1 MKIHKRLENDG
12 IYKSSAAGFILIF
25 LAFFSLF
32 WPTSIDKVIMPHLT
46 LSGNVICLALLIFA
60 SMLGWIR
67 LNATLFVI
75 SLSLMI
81 LFFLMTFLSPYKDI
95 TFGAIAPYMTMAFV
109 ASLNLKHLRFS
120 RKQLL
125 FVLWTSITLC
135 VLCWSVVGGSQFVI
149 DIQES
154 YYQMFPDLF
163 DFMVSWANKPVLMFA
178 THSVAGFAYF
188 VFSLVFYAYG
198 RQTDVFSRKMVF
210 YFLSFNFFILLAF
223 LISNTGFLLF
233 AVLAIFYLYRFV
245 FSKGLIP
252 SFVFSIFVLVFI
264 VVYIEEISFL
274 FGFAADAA
282 TNVMTSKHNGI
293 LSRFTMG
300 SRLAGSYEYV
310 FSSPVIGVGF
320 TDGGNLAFG
329 DNMLS
334 EYVLRGGF
342 FGYALVLL
350 SVFGF
355 FYSNM
360 KSASAALLMFS
371 FVILSDTGYPLW
383 VTFRFV
389 FLFPILVVLLNHLGE
404 PENNLKSANLNE

>member
-1 MKIHKRLENDG
+1 MTIHQYSEN
-12 IYKSSAAGFILIF
+12 KNSKTSSAAGFVLIF
-25 LAFFSLF
+25 VAFFSLF
-32 WPTSIDKVIMPHLT
+32 WPTSINTVIMPHLT
-46 LSGNVICLALLIFA
+46 LTGNVVCLALLIFA
-60 SMLGWIR
+60 SVLGWIR
-67 LNATLFVI
+67 LNPVQFVI
-75 SLSLMI
+75 SLALMI
-81 LFFLMTFLSPYKDI
+81 LLFLMTFLSPYKQI

-109 ASLNLKHLRFS
+109 AALNVKNLRFS
-120 RKQLL
+120 RNQLL
-125 FVLWTSITLC
+125 FVLWTSITL
-135 VLCWSVVGGSQFVI
+135 VALSWSVIFGAQAVI

-154 YYQMFPDLF
+154 YYQIVPELF
-163 DFMVSWANKPVLMFA
+163 NYMVAWANKPVLMFA

-188 VFSLVFYAYG
+188 VFSLVFYAWG
-198 RQTDVFSRKMVF
+198 RNTDKFFYKMVC

-233 AVLAIFYLYRFV
+233 AVLIVFYLYRFV

-252 SFVFSIFVLVFI
+252 FFLFAILVLLFI
-264 VVYIEEISFL
+264 VAYIEEISFL
-274 FGFAADAA
+274 LGLAADATA
-282 TNVMTSKHNGI
+282 DVLGSKHNGI
-293 LSRFTMG
+293 LSRFTLG

-310 FSSPVIGVGF
+310 FHSPLIGVGF

-342 FGYALVLL
+342 LGYFLVLL

-360 KSASAALLMFS
+360 KSASAALLMFA

-389 FLFPILVVLLNHLGE
+389 FLFPILVVLMNHLSQ
-404 PENNLKSANLNE
+404 PKPYIKSKDLHE

>member
-1 MKIHKRLENDG
+1 MTIQQHPGNKAG
-12 IYKSSAAGFILIF
+12 QTSSAAGFVLIF
-25 LAFFSLF
+25 VAFFSLF
-32 WPTSIDKVIMPHLT
+32 WPTSINTVIMPHLT

-60 SMLGWIR
+60 SVLGWIK
-67 LNATLFVI
+67 LNPLQFVI
-75 SLSLMI
+75 SLGLMI
-81 LFFLMTFLSPYKDI
+81 LLFLMTFLSPYKQI

-109 ASLNLKHLRFS
+109 AALNVKNLRFS
-120 RKQLL
+120 RNQLV
-125 FVLWTSITLC
+125 FVLWTSVAL
-135 VLCWSVVGGSQFVI
+135 VGLSWSVIFGAQAVI

-154 YYQMFPDLF
+154 YYQIVPELF
-163 DFMVSWANKPVLMFA
+163 NYMVAWANKPVLMFA

-188 VFSLVFYAYG
+188 IFSLVFYAYG
-198 RQTDVFSRKMVF
+198 RHSDKVF
-210 YFLSFNFFILLAF
+210 YKVIFYLLSFNFFILLAF

-233 AVLAIFYLYRFV
+233 AVLIVFYLYRFV

-252 SFVFSIFVLVFI
+252 SFIFAILVLVFI

-274 FGFAADAA
+274 LGFAADA
-282 TNVMTSKHNGI
+282 TSEVLTSKHNGI
-293 LSRFTMG
+293 LSRFTLG

-310 FSSPVIGVGF
+310 FNSPLIGVGF

-329 DNMLS
+329 DNMMS

-342 FGYALVLL
+342 FGYLLVLM

-360 KSASAALLMFS
+360 KSVSAALLMFA

-389 FLFPILVVLLNHLGE
+389 FLFPVLVVLMNHLSQAK
-404 PENNLKSANLNE
+404 PVLKSKKLNE

>member
-1 MKIHKRLENDG
+1 MKMNNRFVKDG
-12 IYKSSAAGFILIF
+12 SYKSSAAGFTLIF
-25 LAFFSLF
+25 VAFFSLF
-32 WPTSIDKVIMPHLT
+32 WPTSIGTVIMPHLT
-46 LSGNVICLALLIFA
+46 LSGNVICLVLLIFA
-60 SMLGWIR
+60 SLLGWIR

-75 SLSLMI
+75 SLGLMI
-81 LFFLMTFLSPYKDI
+81 LLFLMTFLSPYKDI

-109 ASLNLKHLRFS
+109 ASLNVRHLRFS
-120 RKQLL
+120 RSQLL
-125 FVLWTSITLC
+125 FVLWTSI
-135 VLCWSVVGGSQFVI
+135 VLCALCWAVIFGSQAVI

-154 YYQMFPDLF
+154 YYQIVPDLF
-163 DFMVSWANKPVLMFA
+163 DYMVTWANKPVLMFA
-178 THSVAGFAYF
+178 THSVSGFAYF

-198 RQTDVFSRKMVF
+198 QATEVFSRKMLF

-233 AVLAIFYLYRFV
+233 AVLIVFYLYRFV

-252 SFVFSIFVLVFI
+252 CFIFAIVVLIFI
-264 VVYIEEISFL
+264 VVYIEEITFL
-274 FGFAADAA
+274 LGFAVDA
-282 TNVMTSKHNGI
+282 TSNVLGSKHNGI
-293 LSRFTMG
+293 LSRFTLG
-300 SRLAGSYEYV
+300 SRLTGSYEYV

-360 KSASAALLMFS
+360 KSASAALLMFA
-371 FVILSDTGYPLW
+371 FVLLSDTGYPLW

-389 FLFPILVVLLNHLGE
+389 FLFPVLVVLLNHLGE
-404 PENNLKSANLNE
+404 PENNLKSVHVNE